1 MTRRLDFIVPGDPA
15 QRTGGYLYDAHIVAA
30 LRGLGWTVD
39 VHGLPGRFPDADA
52 TARDALERTLAA
64 LPSDRLVVVDGLALG
79 GLPEVAI
86 RHGRR
91 LPLVALVHHPLADE
105 RGLSPARR
113 HCLLAS
119 ERAALAA
126 AAHVITT
133 SRWTAR
139 RLADFGLQQSRVRTV
154 EPGVTPLA
162 LAPADGEPP
171 RLLCVGTVSPRKG
184 QDLLVRALARLRDT
198 PWHCDCIG
206 SSTRDPDFA
215 RAVAGLIREADL
227 DERIQLHGE
236 CDDARLRAAYAGAD
250 LFVLPSHYEGYGMV
264 VTEAIAAG
272 LPVLTTT
279 GGALAETLPPG
290 AGIAVPP
297 DDVDALAAALGAL
310 LGDRA
315 HRHALRDGAR
325 KARAALRDW
334 PQAGAEFAAA
344 LSGVD
349 RSSAGIGREPRDAK
363 LGRPPQGAN
372 LAEPMLRTQSRGANP
387 GNPNP
392 RGRA

>member
-39 VHGLPGRFPDADA
+39 VHGLRGRFPDADA
-52 TARDALERTLAA
+52 TARDALERTLAG
-64 LPSDRLVVVDGLALG
+64 LPSGRQVVVDGLALG

-91 LPLVALVHHPLADE
+91 LALVALVHHPLADE
-105 RGLSPARR
+105 RGLSLARR

-126 AAHVITT
+126 VGRVITT
-133 SRWTAR
+133 SPWTAR
-139 RLADFGLQQSRVRTV
+139 RLADFGLQPSRVRTV

-162 LAPADGEPP
+162 LARADGEPP

-215 RAVAGLIREADL
+215 GAVAGLIHEAGL
-227 DERIQLHGE
+227 DDRIQLHGE
-236 CDDARLRAAYAGAD
+236 CDDAHLRAAYAGAD

-279 GGALAETLPPG
+279 GGALSETLPPG
-290 AGIAVPP
+290 AGIVVPP
-297 DDVDALAAALGAL
+297 DDVDALTEALAALI
-310 LGDRA
+310 GDRA
-315 HRHALRDGAR
+315 RRHALREGAR

-344 LSGVD
+344 LSGMD
-349 RSSAGIGREPRDAK
+349 RSPAAMGGEPRA
-363 LGRPPQGAN
+363 AN
-372 LAEPMLRTQSRGANP
+372 LGAPPPGGQSRGANLGKP
-387 GNPNP
+387 SSG
-392 RGRA
+392 GRA

>member
-1 MTRRLDFIVPGDPA
+1 MTHRLDFIVPGDPA

-52 TARDALERTLAA
+52 TARDALERTLAG
-64 LPSDRLVVVDGLALG
+64 LPSGRQVVVDGLALG

-91 LPLVALVHHPLADE
+91 LALVALVHHPLADE

-126 AAHVITT
+126 VRRVITT
-133 SRWTAR
+133 SPWTAR
-139 RLADFGLQQSRVRTV
+139 RLADFGLQPSRVRTV

-162 LAPADGEPP
+162 LARADGEPP
-171 RLLCVGTVSPRKG
+171 RLLCVGSVSPRKG

-215 RAVAGLIREADL
+215 GAVAGLIHEAGL
-227 DERIQLHGE
+227 DDRIQLHGE

-279 GGALAETLPPG
+279 GGALSETLPPG
-290 AGIAVPP
+290 AGIVVPP
-297 DDVDALAAALGAL
+297 DDVDALTEALAALI
-310 LGDRA
+310 GDRA
-315 HRHALRDGAR
+315 RRHALREGAR

-344 LSGVD
+344 LSGME
-349 RSSAGIGREPRDAK
+349 RSPAAMGGEPRA
-363 LGRPPQGAN
+363 AN
-372 LAEPMLRTQSRGANP
+372 LGAPPPGGQSRGANLGKP
-387 GNPNP
+387 SSG
-392 RGRA
+392 GRA

>member
-52 TARDALERTLAA
+52 TARDALERTLAG
-64 LPSDRLVVVDGLALG
+64 LPSGRQVVVDGLALG
-79 GLPEVAI
+79 GLPEVAV
-86 RHGRR
+86 RHGHR
-91 LPLVALVHHPLADE
+91 LALVALVHHPLADE
-105 RGLSPARR
+105 RGLSLARR

-126 AAHVITT
+126 AGCVITT
-133 SRWTAR
+133 SPWTAR
-139 RLADFGLQQSRVRTV
+139 RLADFGLQPSRVCTV

-171 RLLCVGTVSPRKG
+171 RLLCVGTVSRRKG
-184 QDLLVRALARLRDT
+184 QDLLVRALARLRDA

-215 RAVAGLIREADL
+215 GAVAGLIREAGLAD
-227 DERIQLHGE
+227 RIELHGE

-279 GGALAETLPPG
+279 GGALSETLPPG
-290 AGIAVPP
+290 AGIVVPP
-297 DDVDALAAALGAL
+297 DDVDALTEALAALI
-310 LGDRA
+310 GDRA
-315 HRHALRDGAR
+315 RRHALREGAR
-325 KARAALRDW
+325 KARAA
-334 PQAGAEFAAA
+334 
-344 LSGVD
+344 
-349 RSSAGIGREPRDAK
+349 RSRVIS
-363 LGRPPQGAN
+363 
-372 LAEPMLRTQSRGANP
+372 
-387 GNPNP
+387 
-392 RGRA
+392 

>member
-1 MTRRLDFIVPGDPA
+1 MTHRLDFIVPGDPA
-15 QRTGGYLYDAHIVAA
+15 QRTGGYLYDAHIVTE
-30 LRGLGWTVD
+30 LRRLGWTVA
-39 VHGLPGRFPDADA
+39 VHGLPGRFPEADA
-52 TARDALERTLAA
+52 TARDALERTLAT
-64 LPSDRLVVVDGLALG
+64 LPSGRLVVVDGLALG

-86 RHGRR
+86 RHGCR
-91 LPLVALVHHPLADE
+91 LRLVALVHHPLADE
-105 RGLSPARR
+105 RGLSLARR

-126 AAHVITT
+126 VGRVITT
-133 SRWTAR
+133 SPWTAR
-139 RLADFGLQQSRVRTV
+139 RLADFGLQPSRVRTV

-162 LAPADGEPP
+162 LARADGEPP
-171 RLLCVGTVSPRKG
+171 RLLCVGSVSPRKG

-215 RAVAGLIREADL
+215 GAVAGLIHEAGL
-227 DERIQLHGE
+227 DDRIQLHGE

-279 GGALAETLPPG
+279 GGALSETLPPG

-297 DDVDALAAALGAL
+297 DDVDALTEALAALI
-310 LGDRA
+310 GDRA
-315 HRHALRDGAR
+315 RRHALREGAR

-344 LSGVD
+344 LSGME
-349 RSSAGIGREPRDAK
+349 RSPAAMGGEPRA
-363 LGRPPQGAN
+363 
-372 LAEPMLRTQSRGANP
+372 ANP
-387 GNPNP
+387 GAQTSGRHP
-392 RGRA
+392 RAANLGKPSSGGRA